1 MRPSRRGATDVKL
14 RQLPPLGGEDL
25 AALRASVEQT
35 ISRSKKLREMAARTG
50 YTPEDVASEALVRYL
65 GATDR
70 EIENPA
76 AWMVTAA
83 RNFVYDLHKKGLARE
98 TAAEPGSHTLDQARP
113 GDQLPVD
120 ESLDRR
126 FESRLYDAAIR
137 RLDERDRRAVA
148 AFEQEGSMR
157 AVERRYGIPKSNVQ
171 RAFKRLQREIA
182 AESGPRAPRRA
193 RSRALAYHL
202 GFLSPSQT
210 KELQSR
216 LSWDTGLLMELRAL
230 QLGARRTAALFPLP
244 AGIEASD
251 ASSVGERVA
260 ALADRVRDGAQSVL
274 ARGGGHETEAAAAA
288 AAGGAGT
295 AAKAIVAVCIGGSVA
310 AGVCVE
316 RGVIDLPGADASGAV
331 ERPANEEVAEQPVA
345 ETPSAGAADD
355 AVVNEAA
362 AETAEPSPP
371 TPKEQVA
378 RATGFERSESSSS
391 QPASSGEFAAPAGG
405 GGGGG
410 ASGGGGGSGG
420 FGIE

>member
-1 MRPSRRGATDVKL
+1 MRPSRRGATDVQL
-14 RQLPPLGGEDL
+14 RQLPPLADQDL

-65 GATDR
+65 GASDR

-83 RNFVYDLHKKGLARE
+83 RNFVYDLHKKGLQRE
-98 TAAEPGSHTLDQARP
+98 TAAEPGSHTLDQARR
-113 GDQLPVD
+113 GEELPVD

-182 AESGPRAPRRA
+182 SESGPRAPRRA

-210 KELQSR
+210 EELQSR

-251 ASSVGERVA
+251 ASSLGERIA
-260 ALADRVRDGAQSVL
+260 ALADRVRDGAQSVVS
-274 ARGGGHETEAAAAA
+274 RGAGHETEAAAAA
-288 AAGGAGT
+288 AASGAGT

-316 RGVIDLPGADASGAV
+316 RGVVDLSGADASEAV
-331 ERPANEEVAEQPVA
+331 ERPATQDVAEQPVP
-345 ETPSAGAADD
+345 ETPPLGTNDAAGSEPVTDPP
-355 AVVNEAA
+355 
-362 AETAEPSPP
+362 EPSAP
-371 TPKEQVA
+371 TAKEQVA

-391 QPASSGEFAAPAGG
+391 QPASSGEFGAPANGG
-405 GGGGG
+405 GGSG